1 MIGWSCNMNWEN
13 TYLQFKNKF
22 PLDSVEA
29 NRLRQQMFDR
39 YLSTN
44 LPTKKL
50 EAWKFTS
57 LELFKKDEWQ
67 MPNSEESLLNHDQ
80 LKSISGYLSS
90 DFFNFV
96 FVNGELNKT
105 LSDDLDLVLQI
116 AELTADD
123 FQKYNEATK
132 KEENQKQVFT
142 EAGVF
147 LLAQSFLNKKIKI
160 QLQSKVVL
168 EKPVHI
174 LFVNAS
180 QSSIYLSEN
189 IEVVLADRAELN
201 LLVQS
206 ISLSAKAPGALNLQI
221 DSKLAND
228 AKLNLVHLQ
237 NEELNQIHFCQNT
250 SQVQSNTQLQ
260 NLCVSLGAGLNR
272 QYLSTEFLGQNSS
285 SEILGITLVEGEQ
298 HIDHYTS
305 IEHSKGANQSLQKY
319 KSILSDSSQ
328 CVFRGRVRIEPD
340 AQKADSSQLN
350 NNLLLSR
357 KAQAHSIPQ
366 LEIYADDVK
375 AGHGATVGQLS
386 AEEIFYFLSRGINQ
400 YQATQM
406 LALGFVLELVYKVG
420 QASLQNYLL
429 TAVKGKLDRMIQN
442 V

>member
-105 LSDDLDLVLQI
+105 LSDELDSVLQI

-160 QLQSKVVL
+160 QLQSKIVL

-180 QSSIYLSEN
+180 QSSIYLSEK

-206 ISLSAKAPGALNLQI
+206 ISLSAKAPGTLNLQI

-228 AKLNLVHLQ
+228 AKLNLV
-237 NEELNQIHFCQNT
+237 
-250 SQVQSNTQLQ
+250 QLQ

-298 HIDHYTS
+298 HIDNYTS

-406 LALGFVLELVYKVG
+406 LALGFVLELVYKVS